1 MLKKEIKYTDLDGN
15 EVTEEFHFHLSKAE
29 LAQMALEEDD
39 ISTRLKTLAEGGD
52 RKEIIAAFN
61 FIIEKSFGRRSED
74 GKRFVKDVEEARAFM
89 QSEAYGEL
97 FMELF
102 TDPVAAVDFIKAT
115 IPGDLA
121 EKLAG
126 QFPDMTTVQ
135 LPAGP
140 DAGGTNVTT
149 DLRSAKTFDDYT
161 DEELLE
167 MSQEEFDQLLR
178 RLKGNN
184 VPKRILL
191 INRKRHNEQ

>member
-1 MLKKEIKYTDLDGN
+1 VLKKEIKYTDLDGN

>member
-1 MLKKEIKYTDLDGN
+1 
-15 EVTEEFHFHLSKAE
+15 
-29 LAQMALEEDD
+29 MALEEDD